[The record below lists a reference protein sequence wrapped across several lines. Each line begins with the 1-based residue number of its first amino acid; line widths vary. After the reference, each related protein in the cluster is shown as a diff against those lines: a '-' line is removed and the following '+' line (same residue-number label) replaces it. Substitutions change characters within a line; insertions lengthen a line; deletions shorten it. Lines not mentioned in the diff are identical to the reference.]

1 MERSSYVVSAPQ
13 DEEQDII
20 NPKKELR
27 CSLLKTTLKSFV
39 VTHVSKYYQA
49 CGIRVM
55 LPHLSKVEVWLARQK
70 LEERLASEPHVVGF
84 FSCGTALY
92 DVKKNNNDDEQQA
105 IAGVTFWIMFDWP
118 DMAIEV
124 YESHITRVAM
134 DVGLDTVHCK
144 AVKGRGVR
152 SLTDGYVSS
161 LYITLKNQN
170 NETLVHHYA
179 KSQVRCLRAAAEQ
192 EGIPIENV
200 EMTEGDRYSSKI
212 LTSLWLCKS
221 MDTNVAKELRNA
233 VECVKGMVAVKLV
246 DLTSA
251 DQPVMAAPR
260 PVTRLMQCITMVK
273 AFMNQFDYA
282 LFDGFVYKKV
292 PEARYPFVFCSSVHN
307 FIHFV
312 LGNSEMADQIVQHVT
327 QIINLLSESACRII
341 KPLQID
347 YNFIEVTPYGTCFN
361 IREKCFQLEPADLK
375 GSPRAFVKYLY
386 NPDRTPHPEPFIKG
400 VENSFGNPRI
410 RKRFYKK
417 YYQLLMHGQ
426 FPHKETKLC
435 LVGPPDSGKTS
446 WFTPF
451 QGIIPA
457 RYIAGVMNDGRFSAA
472 MIESNTQI
480 VMMDEWT
487 PDSLSCEDAKRV
499 LQGGMNFVP
508 QKHKNGLRINYN
520 SGFFITTNEYPD
532 FGNQTDCDAIRKRLE
547 VFQTSSLKRRD
558 TSVSDEA
565 NNDDNTALVQ
575 ALDHAIIQ
583 ADRNE
588 GILYED
594 LQWETE
600 LFDNVSEVCDTD
612 YIEKVITLAANVHD
626 VWDSLQLTEN
636 AKNMFRRRLRIN
648 WEGPDTVYDAWLV
661 RKGYERSWF
670 DYPLLYSKYPD
681 FDPEAEQE
689 PPTQK
694 PLTQQEARASSAS
707 EESFSEITSYQP
719 PRPELVPEDKTP
731 TRTPP
736 SSPKLVI
743 PESPVI
749 PKPSTDSESSINND
763 VFDEPPAV
771 TSSVPNK
778 ATKLVIAFT
787 KCPHIKIMSSTYKTL
802 MH

>member
-1 MERSSYVVSAPQ
+1 
-13 DEEQDII
+13 
-20 NPKKELR
+20 
-27 CSLLKTTLKSFV
+27 
-39 VTHVSKYYQA
+39 
-49 CGIRVM
+49 
-55 LPHLSKVEVWLARQK
+55 LS
-70 LEERLASEPHVVGF
+70 
-84 FSCGTALY
+84 
-92 DVKKNNNDDEQQA
+92 
-105 IAGVTFWIMFDWP
+105 
-118 DMAIEV
+118 
-124 YESHITRVAM
+124 
-134 DVGLDTVHCK
+134 
-144 AVKGRGVR
+144 
-152 SLTDGYVSS
+152 
-161 LYITLKNQN
+161 
-170 NETLVHHYA
+170 
-179 KSQVRCLRAAAEQ
+179 
-192 EGIPIENV
+192 
-200 EMTEGDRYSSKI
+200 
-212 LTSLWLCKS
+212 
-221 MDTNVAKELRNA
+221 
-233 VECVKGMVAVKLV
+233 
-246 DLTSA
+246 
-251 DQPVMAAPR
+251 
-260 PVTRLMQCITMVK
+260 
-273 AFMNQFDYA
+273 
-282 LFDGFVYKKV
+282 
-292 PEARYPFVFCSSVHN
+292 
-307 FIHFV
+307 
-312 LGNSEMADQIVQHVT
+312 
-327 QIINLLSESACRII
+327 
-341 KPLQID
+341 
-347 YNFIEVTPYGTCFN
+347 
-361 IREKCFQLEPADLK
+361 

-558 TSVSDEA
+558 TSVSGWLRMNCMEVFHYLADYLRDEPIFDAPSHLQPNAVQTGAIYNDFDFNPMSLMYRDEMDRFCLSQPPSAGTNAATNENVDDEDEA

-661 RKGYERSWF
+661 RKGCKRSWF

-694 PLTQQEARASSAS
+694 PLTQQEARPSSAS

-719 PRPELVPEDKTP
+719 PRPDLVPEAKTP

-763 VFDEPPAV
+763 VFDELPAV
-771 TSSVPNK
+771 TSSAPNK
-778 ATKLVIAFT
+778 ATKRRSLSLKRCTSTIFDQSHQLVTLTSDEEERASKKVKGSDSDSSIEFDVT
-787 KCPHIKIMSSTYKTL
+787 RKVDGTDTPIINVPSSTSSDSD
-802 MH
+802 